1 MVLVELGKG
10 GALRGRGMEWVFRYA
25 EEGVVGDVELSWS

>member
-1 MVLVELGKG
+1 MGRAVK
-10 GALRGRGMEWVFRYA
+10 GRGMEWVFRYA

>member
-10 GALRGRGMEWVFRYA
+10 GAMRGRGMEWVFRYA
-25 EEGVVGDVELSWS
+25 EEGVEVS